1 MKHVNLLDHFP
12 LESLNQQLSECAK
25 SLGGKNIFL
34 QLLESREEA
43 VPHPLID
50 KQCEFRF
57 ARGSIKWSK
66 PIFKEKLKLLNL
78 VRLNS
83 ADGNLFPQKGIKGY
97 KSMLNLLR
105 TLNPITFEVQPKN
118 RKDGH
123 GFRFRPFD
131 LINDKTT
138 KINPI
143 FEAVFFTR
151 VTQIKKILNPKNNR
165 SYNHE

>member
-1 MKHVNLLDHFP
+1 
-12 LESLNQQLSECAK
+12 
-25 SLGGKNIFL
+25 
-34 QLLESREEA
+34 
-43 VPHPLID
+43 
-50 KQCEFRF
+50 
-57 ARGSIKWSK
+57 
-66 PIFKEKLKLLNL
+66 
-78 VRLNS
+78 
-83 ADGNLFPQKGIKGY
+83 
-97 KSMLNLLR
+97 MLNLLR